1 MYLLGICKA
10 VLGAERG
17 ASRQT
22 REGIYGRRK
31 RTGHEISRSRVRT
44 HGAGVGE
51 REHSARMGGEELE
64 ARFMR
69 DATTSAK
76 YHRMGSKKFKQF
88 ALVWA
93 DKPESMSRR
102 RERLVTSVKALILSR
117 SRGMVLGW

>member
-31 RTGHEISRSRVRT
+31 RTGHEISRSRDRT

-51 REHSARMGGEELE
+51 REHSARKRGEELE

-69 DATTSAK
+69 EATTSAK
-76 YHRMGSKKFKQF
+76 YHSRRAKKSKQIAMG
-88 ALVWA
+88 WA
-93 DKPESMSRR
+93 AKPERMS
-102 RERLVTSVKALILSR
+102 
-117 SRGMVLGW
+117 